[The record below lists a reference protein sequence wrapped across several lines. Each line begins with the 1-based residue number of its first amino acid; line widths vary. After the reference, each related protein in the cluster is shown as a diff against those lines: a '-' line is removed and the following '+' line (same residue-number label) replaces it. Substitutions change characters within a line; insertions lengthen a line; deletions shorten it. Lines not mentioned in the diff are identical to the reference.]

1 MNFKSL
7 FSLIKNMHNNSDKI
21 KDYEIA
27 YDNKGN
33 VYKVIPRVI
42 IDSYNNLAMITLHPE
57 LIKGDK
63 DDNRASYKDSSES

>member
-7 FSLIKNMHNNSDKI
+7 FSLIKNMYNNSDKI

-63 DDNRASYKDSSES
+63 DDDRASYKDSSES

>member
-7 FSLIKNMHNNSDKI
+7 FSLIKNMYNNSDKI
-21 KDYEIA
+21 EDYEIA
-27 YDNKGN
+27 YDDKGN

-42 IDSYNNLAMITLHPE
+42 IDSYNNLVMITLHPE

-63 DDNRASYKDSSES
+63 DDCRASYKDSSES